1 MENSKLITAAREFI
15 SLKNRNTH
23 PAGSFDNAGRW
34 YPARHLA
41 CCDSIRSPSC
51 SYPMSYM
58 VHCRSAGHVATA
70 HGVDVSDLRSLAL
83 RSERECVDP
92 ALIASADA
100 EKAAKKTERQA
111 KALAKKI
118 ERAMKVGI
126 ATAAAA
132 TAQPARVRGLG
143 L

>member
-1 MENSKLITAAREFI
+1 METSKLIAAAREYI
-15 SLKNRNTH
+15 ALKNRDIN
-23 PAGSFDNAGRW
+23 PAGSFDGAKRW

-41 CCDSIRSPSC
+41 CCDYIRSPSRGWPY
-51 SYPMSYM
+51 SYL
-58 VHCRSAGHVATA
+58 VHCRSAEHVATQ

-92 ALIASADA
+92 SLIASADA
-100 EKAAKKTERQA
+100 EKAAKKTERFA

-118 ERAMKVGI
+118 ERAMKAGL
-126 ATAAAA
+126 ATAAA
-132 TAQPARVRGLG
+132 QPARCRSLG